1 MGSTECTSNDQIK
14 KIFIKEINELNNSI
28 VDYIQSTF
36 LKKKFTDTNI
46 LNSWKNDVLKYIDS
60 AFYKKNKE
68 IEEIIENISLKKVN
82 INKNIK
88 KEQQNNDNIQ
98 FKSKDVIIKGNN
110 ELKFDFF
117 TPKDIQNKNLD
128 ITRDFENYY
137 SNFINDC
144 DEEENETIAIFLKH
158 IANLSRISYNES
170 IKFLDFLYKEYEDSK
185 KNKVKDKIIIFTLEQ
200 FKKQFSSW
208 VKNNNNIE
216 SIVNKYLN
224 KLDLSYI
231 TKIENKEMRQYFLI
245 LFKELLILYYQC
257 HLSFPSIDINF
268 KNENNCYNAKKMIDI
283 LNNGNDR
290 KVNFIF
296 FPSLYSNGNFLQNGK
311 QWVFTYIKNSKKHT
325 FYFDKI
331 ELIPLL
337 EITSKS
343 ILSKLSNKLKLEV
356 KIRNYLVA
364 ELNYDILDT
373 LKQEYVFHLK
383 NKKTKKIE
391 KYVKNERKFQLDEN
405 FEFIE
410 CEFFLMDEKILSTN
424 LLTS

>member
-1 MGSTECTSNDQIK
+1 M
-14 KIFIKEINELNNSI
+14 
-28 VDYIQSTF
+28 
-36 LKKKFTDTNI
+36 
-46 LNSWKNDVLKYIDS
+46 
-60 AFYKKNKE
+60 
-68 IEEIIENISLKKVN
+68 
-82 INKNIK
+82 
-88 KEQQNNDNIQ
+88 
-98 FKSKDVIIKGNN
+98 
-110 ELKFDFF
+110 KFDFF

-144 DEEENETIAIFLKH
+144 DDEENETIAIFLKH

-296 FPSLYSNGNFLQNGK
+296 FPSLYSNGNFLQNGR
-311 QWVFTYIKNSKKHT
+311 QWVFTYIKNSKKQT